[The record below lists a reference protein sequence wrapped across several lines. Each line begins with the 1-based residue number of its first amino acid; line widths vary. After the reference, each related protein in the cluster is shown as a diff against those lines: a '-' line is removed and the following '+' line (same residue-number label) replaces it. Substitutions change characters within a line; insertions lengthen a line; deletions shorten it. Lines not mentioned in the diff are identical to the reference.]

1 MDGTQWKSR
10 RVKPIIIAQPEF
22 TLLGDAIWLDFV
34 NTARGRTPPAPDL
47 LIDDGSVQRW
57 AHAQS
62 LHCSDE
68 APCLVQALALRDRLT
83 ALAEALDAGLQPP
96 AGTIATIND
105 LLARESGSHQ
115 LTRTGGEWQ
124 LRFAPARRPPLL
136 VAIAQSAAATLAQ
149 PLLFVRRC
157 AGEGCSLFFTDD
169 SPNQSRRWCS
179 AALCG
184 REVRVERRR
193 GLLR

>member
-1 MDGTQWKSR
+1 MPP
-10 RVKPIIIAQPEF
+10 PIEF

-34 NTARGRTPPAPDL
+34 NTSRGRSPSPPDL
-47 LIDDGSVQRW
+47 LADEGSVLRW
-57 AHAQS
+57 AEAQS
-62 LHCSDE
+62 LYLDGGAPSLQE
-68 APCLVQALALRDRLT
+68 AHRLRKQLT
-83 ALAEALDAGLQPP
+83 ALAEALHQGLQPP
-96 AGTIATIND
+96 AAVIAAINQQ
-105 LLARESGSHQ
+105 LAGEGGCHQ
-115 LTRTGGEWQ
+115 LTRVSGEWQ
-124 LRFAPARRPPLL
+124 LRFAPARRPAVLE
-136 VAIAQSAAATLAQ
+136 VIAQSAAASLAD

-179 AALCG
+179 AAICG